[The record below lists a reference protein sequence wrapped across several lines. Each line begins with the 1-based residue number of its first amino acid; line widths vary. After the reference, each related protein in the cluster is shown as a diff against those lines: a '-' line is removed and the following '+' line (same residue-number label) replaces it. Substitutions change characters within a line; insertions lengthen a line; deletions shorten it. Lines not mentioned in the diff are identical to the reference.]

1 MSEHDTKERHKV
13 WMRWLQPVVVI
24 GIIALLVGVLFF
36 NNPGFAPKLDSR
48 ITHYA
53 VALSNGQMVYG
64 HPESVG
70 RGVVVLTDVYFV
82 VRQANPQTSEVR
94 NTLVSRR
101 KSEWH
106 SPDRMILNARNIL
119 LMEPVDPASPVAKL
133 IAEQKKR
140 QNKRT

>member
-1 MSEHDTKERHKV
+1 MSEHDEIERHNV
-13 WMRWLQPVVVI
+13 WMRWLIPVLVL

-36 NNPGFAPKLDSR
+36 NIPRFAPKLDSK

-53 VALSNGQMVYG
+53 VVLNNGQMVYG

-70 RGVVVLTDVYFV
+70 KGVVVLTDVYYV
-82 VRQANPQTSEVR
+82 VRQANPKTNEVS

-106 SPDRMILNARNIL
+106 SPDRMILNANNIL
-119 LMEPVDPASPVAKL
+119 LMEPVDPASSVAKL
-133 IAEQKKR
+133 ISEQKK
-140 QNKRT
+140 